1 MSLPRYPQ
9 FTTTSSRNSAAN
21 SQSQT
26 PSQMQS
32 NLMKNVRKTTNT
44 SNIPVPATAS
54 KGYSSRTNSSSSYRS
69 KNDPFTEEDFGDDA
83 NLSREDCIV
92 LLQPRMQPQGQENL
106 SGNVTP
112 TNPISDQGERLHISS
127 IEFI

>member
-9 FTTTSSRNSAAN
+9 FSTTGSRNSATN
-21 SQSQT
+21 QSQT
-26 PSQMQS
+26 PTQT
-32 NLMKNVRKTTNT
+32 NLLKNARKTTNT
-44 SNIPVPATAS
+44 SNIPVPAT
-54 KGYSSRTNSSSSYRS
+54 KGYAARTNNSSSYRS
-69 KNDPFTEEDFGDDA
+69 KNDPFTEEDFADDA

-112 TNPISDQGERLHISS
+112 TNPISDQGK
-127 IEFI
+127 